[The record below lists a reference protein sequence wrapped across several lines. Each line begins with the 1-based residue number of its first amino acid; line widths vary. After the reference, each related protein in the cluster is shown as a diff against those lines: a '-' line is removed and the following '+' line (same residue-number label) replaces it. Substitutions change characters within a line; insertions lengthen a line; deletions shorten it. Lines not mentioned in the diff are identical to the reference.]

1 MLHNRR
7 DTVYFNRELQSDD
20 IFVNTQKISLEALS
34 GRPCRKGLTHAIIS
48 AGEIVNVVSAR
59 YGHLTNEQ
67 YFLQVEEQLINNDI
81 DFIKRSIN
89 RSNRSFAVD
98 YILNDESFHIHVKN
112 GKDKLRPMLRFV
124 NSYDGSCKTSGTFGF
139 FREVCSNGLHVAH
152 TGIGFSVKHKGNI
165 QQLVIPE
172 IKHTIKK
179 FIDNE
184 YYTLQR
190 KFEVLAETPI
200 YDLTDFVKSTAE
212 HFNLFKYEASEK
224 NPETPSAN
232 ARLVMESIRREANA
246 MDIIPNLWLGYNGF
260 NEILHGKLKK
270 PFGEQKKLDEQIL
283 NFALELAN

>member
-1 MLHNRR
+1 MLHKQDR
-7 DTVYFNRELQSDD
+7 VFMNREFLNDE
-20 IFVNTQKISLEALS
+20 IFVPTSKISLEELS
-34 GRPCRKGLTHAIIS
+34 GRRCRKGLTHAIIS
-48 AGEIVNVVSAR
+48 ADEIVNVVSGR
-59 YGHLTNEQ
+59 YGHLTNEE

-81 DFIKRSIN
+81 DFVKRSIN
-89 RSNRSFAVD
+89 RGNRSFAVD

-139 FREVCSNGLHVAH
+139 YREICSNGLHVSH
-152 TGIGFSVKHKGNI
+152 TEMGFSVKHKGNI

-172 IKHTIKK
+172 IKHTIGK

-184 YYTLQR
+184 YYTLQK

-200 YDLTDFVKSTAE
+200 YDLTDFVKCTAE
-212 HFNLFKYEASEK
+212 HFNLFKFEASEK
-224 NPETPSAN
+224 NPEPSAN
-232 ARLVMESIRREANA
+232 ARLVLESIRNEANA
-246 MDIIPNLWLGYNGF
+246 LDIIPNLWLGYNAF

-270 PFGEQKKLDEQIL
+270 PFGEQRKLDGQIL